1 MTKQLLLECEQF
13 IRNGGLLT
21 GSSFGRIE
29 IPFCKM
35 MDIDTDDAEQ
45 YLQQHRENT
54 FAEQMFAFIDRTG
67 QKDSDIYKK
76 AMIDRRLFSKIRS
89 NKKYIPAKRTV
100 IALCLALELSR
111 EDADKLLSSAGYSLS
126 RFFIS
131 VLSRFEKEKAAVG
144 KRQPSIILSPR
155 IYHPMCSGYRAHIE
169 GIAQR
174 FYSWKCCTRRQGGQ
188 AAPQYLQEY
197 EMFY

>member
-1 MTKQLLLECEQF
+1 MTEQLLLECEQF
-13 IRNGGLLT
+13 IRNGGILT

-100 IALCLALELSR
+100 IALCLALQLSR

-126 RFFIS
+126 RADDFDLVIAFCIEKKIFNFFDINEA
-131 VLSRFEKEKAAVG
+131 LFHFGFE
-144 KRQPSIILSPR
+144 P
-155 IYHPMCSGYRAHIE
+155 
-169 GIAQR
+169 
-174 FYSWKCCTRRQGGQ
+174 F
-188 AAPQYLQEY
+188 
-197 EMFY
+197 

>member
-1 MTKQLLLECEQF
+1 MTEQLLLECEQF
-13 IRNGGLLT
+13 IRNGGILT

-76 AMIDRRLFSKIRS
+76 AMIDRRLFSKIS
-89 NKKYIPAKRTV
+89 TAQVVTCSHITIPSSRQRNPGPSRTAHFPNRPRNLS
-100 IALCLALELSR
+100 ALL
-111 EDADKLLSSAGYSLS
+111 
-126 RFFIS
+126 
-131 VLSRFEKEKAAVG
+131 
-144 KRQPSIILSPR
+144 
-155 IYHPMCSGYRAHIE
+155 
-169 GIAQR
+169 
-174 FYSWKCCTRRQGGQ
+174 
-188 AAPQYLQEY
+188 
-197 EMFY
+197 